1 MQKTK
6 KCTKCGIEYPKTY
19 EYFYKSGK
27 YMQSRCKFCIKE
39 LNDARKEYKK
49 QHYLKN
55 KEKYSEAARQ
65 RYRESHP
72 KEELPEGFKR
82 CCLCKEIKPATT
94 EYFGKASKNK
104 DGLKHR
110 CKECRSKREYQLN
123 AEAIKSK
130 RKKYY
135 QNNKEKILEITSQY
149 KQENAEWY
157 KKYYQSY
164 YKENA
169 DKIKLNV
176 KNYRRKRA
184 QEDINFRLLIR
195 YRTRLYK
202 ALKGICKSLRTTE
215 LIGCSIE
222 ELKRH
227 LEKQFKDGMSWG
239 NYGEWHVDHI
249 IPCAMFDLTNE
260 EELRKCFH
268 YTNLQPL
275 WAEENIRK
283 SSKYIL

>member
-1 MQKTK
+1 MTK
-6 KCTKCGIEYPKTY
+6 VCPKCRQEKPATT
-19 EYFYKSGK
+19 EYFN
-27 YMQSRCKFCIKE
+27 RCKHARDGLQSWCKE
-39 LNDARKEYKK
+39 CKKKDHLEHKEARN
-49 QHYLKN
+49 LR
-55 KEKYSEAARQ
+55 ARE
-65 RYRESHP
+65 RYRAMHP
-72 KEELPEGFKR
+72 KEEIPEGFKK
-82 CCLCKEIKPATT
+82 CSNCKQLKPATT

-110 CKECRSKREYQLN
+110 CKECRSKLEYQLN

-227 LEKQFKDGMSWG
+227 LEKQFKDGMSWN

>member
-1 MQKTK
+1 M
-6 KCTKCGIEYPKTY
+6 
-19 EYFYKSGK
+19 
-27 YMQSRCKFCIKE
+27 
-39 LNDARKEYKK
+39 EYKK
-49 QHYLKN
+49 CSRCG
-55 KEKYSEAARQ
+55 KEKPATIEHFNRCKNGLQSWCKECKKEYHIEHRAEHNKKAME
-65 RYRESHP
+65 RYYKLHP
-72 KEELPEGFKR
+72 KEEVPEGFKK

-202 ALKGICKSLRTTE
+202 TLKGICKSLRTTE

-283 SSKYIL
+283 SAKYEETLCK